1 MKFTKIPADTF
12 ECIQLNAGIIVDNF
26 TPSTGTLGNIVGATT
41 GGIQF
46 TAAPSFTDFAA
57 DIDNA
62 AKNMKE
68 FKRLDQ
74 WEAKMS
80 GTFAAVSSDLV
91 QSLVAAGTLTGRSF
105 VQTQDTAIKPGKKY
119 YTRSGTSPNYV
130 YTLVENP
137 VVADIATYY
146 IRAKS
151 AEKITPR
158 PDLDISDFKDL
169 WWVGDYSDLNGA
181 TNGGF
186 CAIKLMNALSTGGFQ
201 IKSGDKAKGQFGFEY
216 TAHYSNASADTV
228 PFEIYVKIGEAEPTT

>member
-12 ECIQLNAGIIVDNF
+12 ECIQLNAGIIVDDF

-46 TAAPSFTDFAA
+46 TATPSFTDFAA

-105 VQTQDTAIKPGKKY
+105 TQTQDTAIKPGKKY

-137 VVADIATYY
+137 VIADIATYY

-151 AEKITPR
+151 AEQITPR
-158 PDLDISDFKDL
+158 PQTLRICGGS
-169 WWVGDYSDLNGA
+169 A
-181 TNGGF
+181 T
-186 CAIKLMNALSTGGFQ
+186 IQILTALQTEVFVR
-201 IKSGDKAKGQFGFEY
+201 
-216 TAHYSNASADTV
+216 SN
-228 PFEIYVKIGEAEPTT
+228 